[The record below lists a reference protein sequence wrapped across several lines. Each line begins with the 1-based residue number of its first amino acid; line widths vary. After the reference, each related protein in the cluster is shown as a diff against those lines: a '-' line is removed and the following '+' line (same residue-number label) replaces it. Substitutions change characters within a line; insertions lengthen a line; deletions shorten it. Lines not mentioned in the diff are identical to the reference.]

1 MALFSRTAAT
11 RFQLALWERWP
22 AWCTKLATILK
33 FVDCAVW
40 CPGMSLG
47 SGILRMRQQ
56 ASGAA
61 CRQWLHCDAGPMM
74 QPTLTWKNAVAA
86 FDCFRLFGQLHKLG
100 CFCSV
105 HLRTWR
111 SEVRNARPSVAKRQN
126 LKVMYTAAGRLWHK
140 NLPVL
145 PVFVA
150 GRIFPM
156 HSTWPWRPR
165 PDTFRAYAGPMM
177 QPTLTWKSAVAAFDC
192 LVSYTSLGVFAVS
205 TYGPGALKSG
215 MHVLRWQSGKT
226 LRWCTRRQGD
236 CGIKTCPSCPSSSLV
251 GSFRC
256 TQRDPEGPGQIHSGP
271 MPGLWCSLHWLGR
284 VL

>member
-86 FDCFRLFGQLHKLG
+86 FDCFQLFGQLHKLG

-111 SEVRNARPSVAKRQN
+111 SEVR
-126 LKVMYTAAGRLWHK
+126 
-140 NLPVL
+140 
-145 PVFVA
+145 
-150 GRIFPM
+150 
-156 HSTWPWRPR
+156 
-165 PDTFRAYAGPMM
+165 
-177 QPTLTWKSAVAAFDC
+177 
-192 LVSYTSLGVFAVS
+192 
-205 TYGPGALKSG
+205 

-226 LRWCTRRQGD
+226 LRWCTRWQGD

-256 TQRDPEGPGQIHSGP
+256 TQRNPEGPGQIHAGP